1 MSILQ
6 PEERETIICFNAKDK
21 MASVFTYDKAWQK
34 HLEQRLKLK
43 PIDING
49 FGGREYQIDKKRIK
63 PPRVPKKLSAEA
75 KRKLVQ
81 TLARTRYQK
90 PV

>member
-1 MSILQ
+1 MEKLQ

-21 MASVFTYDKAWQK
+21 MASVFTYDKVWQR
-34 HLEQRLKLK
+34 HLEERLKLK
-43 PIDING
+43 PVDVNG

-75 KRKLVQ
+75 KKKLVQ
-81 TLARTRYQK
+81 TLPRGRIQR

>member
-1 MSILQ
+1 MEKLTKQ
-6 PEERETIICFNAKDK
+6 EQETIIVFNETNEP
-21 MASVFTYDKAWQK
+21 ASIFTYSKVWQK

-75 KRKLVQ
+75 KKKLVQ
-81 TLARTRYQK
+81 TLSRGRKQK
-90 PV
+90 LI